1 MINAQLTGLF
11 RHNVEKYGSRDAV
24 YYRTDN
30 GEWIGISWN
39 RFGEMVN
46 NTAGALLNN
55 GIAERECIAIISRN
69 MPEWTVADLAIQS
82 VRAIT
87 VPLFATT
94 SVEQAFFILD
104 QADATIIFV
113 GEQDEYNK
121 AVELAPRLPL
131 LKKIVAF
138 DSQVVLNHDSL
149 SCHFADFMKVGQEN
163 PMEQELQKR
172 LKETTAEDLYTI
184 IYTSGTSGEPK
195 GVMLDNASME
205 HCLKIHRERL
215 PMSES
220 DTSICFLPLSHIFER
235 GWTSIC
241 LAEGITNYYL
251 RDPKKIIDIIKEV
264 KPTLMCAVPR
274 FFEKTYA
281 GVLNA
286 LDHASP
292 LKRKI
297 FHWAIRTG
305 AERIEYI
312 RDEQP
317 VPAMLAFKYLLADRL
332 VLRTGRAVLGG
343 RIRFMPCA
351 GASLSDDIVKF
362 FHSVGVHIKYG
373 YGMTETTATVSC
385 FTDTNFKF
393 GSVGKVMPGVEVK
406 IGDNDEILVKAPTV
420 TKGYYKRSVVT
431 AESFTDGWLK
441 TGDAGWLDSD
451 NNLYLKDRIKD
462 LMKTS
467 SGKYIAPQMIETLVG
482 THPAIE
488 FISIIGDR
496 KKYVTALI
504 VPSFVHLKKW
514 AEQQGVKFTTHHEMA
529 VNSSVRKYFSQ
540 IIEKAQKD
548 LSPYEQIKRFTL
560 LPNEFTIHTGELTST
575 LKTRRAF
582 VEEKFK
588 AEIEAMYKE

>member
-1 MINAQLTGLF
+1 MINSQLTGLF
-11 RHNVEKYGSRDAV
+11 RHNVEKYGSRNAV
-24 YYRTDN
+24 YHRSDE

-39 RFGEMVN
+39 RMGEMVTD
-46 NTAGALLNN
+46 TANALLNT
-55 GIAERECIAIISRN
+55 GVAEHECIAIIARN
-69 MPEWTVADLAIQS
+69 MPEWTVADMAIQS
-82 VRAIT
+82 VRAIA

-94 SVEQAFFILD
+94 SVEQAFFILN
-104 QADATIIFV
+104 QAETTIIFA
-113 GEQDEYNK
+113 GEQDEYDK
-121 AVELAPRLPL
+121 AVELAPRLPF

-138 DSQVVLNHDSL
+138 DSRVTVKDDAL
-149 SCHFADFMKVGQEN
+149 SCYFADFMRMGKEN
-163 PMEQELQKR
+163 PKEVDLLKR
-172 LKETTAEDLYTI
+172 LKEATPEDIYTI

-195 GVMLDNASME
+195 GVMLDNASMT
-205 HCLKIHRERL
+205 HCLKIHHERL
-215 PMSES
+215 SMSES

-241 LAEGITNYYL
+241 LVRGVTNYYL

-286 LDHASP
+286 LEHASP

-297 FHWAIRTG
+297 FHWAIKTG
-305 AERIEYI
+305 SKRIEFTCI
-312 RDEQP
+312 EKP
-317 VPAMLAFKYLLADRL
+317 VPWMVALKYRIADRL

-343 RIRFMPCA
+343 NIRFMPCA
-351 GASLSDDIVKF
+351 GANLSDDIVRF
-362 FHSVGVHIKYG
+362 FHSVGITVTYG
-373 YGMTETTATVSC
+373 YGLTETTATVSC
-385 FTDTNFKF
+385 FTQTNFKF
-393 GSVGKVMPGVEVK
+393 GSVGKIMPGVEVK
-406 IGDNDEILVKAPTV
+406 IGENDEILVKAPTV
-420 TKGYYKRSVVT
+420 TKGYYKRAVIT
-431 AESFTDGWLK
+431 EESFIDGWLR
-441 TGDAGWLDSD
+441 TGDAGWIDSE

-488 FISIIGDR
+488 FISIIGD
-496 KKYVTALI
+496 KKKFVTALI

-514 AEQQGVKFTTHHEMA
+514 AQQNKVFVTTHIEMTA
-529 VNSSVRKYFSQ
+529 HPDVNKYFRQ
-540 IIEKAQKD
+540 IIETAQRD

>member
-1 MINAQLTGLF
+1 MINSQLTGLF
-11 RHNVEKYGSRDAV
+11 RHNVEKYGSRNAV
-24 YYRTDN
+24 YYRSDE
-30 GEWIGISWN
+30 GKWIGISWN
-39 RFGEMVN
+39 RMGEMVN
-46 NTAGALLNN
+46 NTANALLNS
-55 GIAERECIAIISRN
+55 GVSESECIAIISRN
-69 MPEWTVADLAIQS
+69 MPEWTAADLAIQS
-82 VRAIT
+82 VRAIA

-94 SVEQAFFILD
+94 SVEQAFFILN
-104 QADATIIFV
+104 QAEATIIFA
-113 GEQDEYNK
+113 GEQDEYDK
-121 AVELAPRLPL
+121 AVELAPRLPF

-138 DSQVVLNHDSL
+138 DSHVILKEDAL
-149 SCHFADFMKVGQEN
+149 SCHFSEFMKLGQESPN
-163 PMEQELQKR
+163 EVELLKR
-172 LKETTAEDLYTI
+172 LKETTSEDIYTI

-205 HCLKIHRERL
+205 HCLKIHHERL
-215 PMSES
+215 DMSDS

-241 LAEGITNYYL
+241 LANGITNYYL
-251 RDPKKIIDIIKEV
+251 RDPKKIIEIIKEV

-292 LKRKI
+292 VKRKI
-297 FHWAIRTG
+297 FHWAIKTG
-305 AERIEYI
+305 SERIEFTRI
-312 RDEQP
+312 EKP
-317 VPAMLAFKYLLADRL
+317 VPWMLALKYRIADRL

-343 RIRFMPCA
+343 NIRFMPCA
-351 GASLSDDIVKF
+351 GASLSEDIVRF
-362 FHSVGVHIKYG
+362 FHSVGVNVTYG
-373 YGMTETTATVSC
+373 YGLTETTATVSC
-385 FTDTNFKF
+385 YTNTNFKF
-393 GSVGKVMPGVEVK
+393 GSVGKIMPGVEVK
-406 IGDNDEILVKAPTV
+406 IGENDEILVKAPTV
-420 TKGYYKRSVVT
+420 TKGYYKRSVIT
-431 AESFTDGWLK
+431 EESFIDGWLR
-441 TGDAGWLDSD
+441 TGDAGWIDSE

-514 AEQQGVKFTTHHEMA
+514 AEQQGVKFTTHHEMVGNSA
-529 VNSSVRKYFSQ
+529 VIKYFNQ

-588 AEIEAMYKE
+588 AEIEEMYRE

>member
-1 MINAQLTGLF
+1 MDRGRQ
-11 RHNVEKYGSRDAV
+11 
-24 YYRTDN
+24 
-30 GEWIGISWN
+30 
-39 RFGEMVN
+39 
-46 NTAGALLNN
+46 
-55 GIAERECIAIISRN
+55 
-69 MPEWTVADLAIQS
+69 AIQS
-82 VRAIT
+82 VKAIT
-87 VPLFATT
+87 VPLFPTT
-94 SVEQAFFILD
+94 SVEQAFFILE
-104 QADATIIFV
+104 QAEATIIFV

-138 DSQVVLNHDSL
+138 DSQVALQKDGI
-149 SCHFADFMKVGQEN
+149 SCYFSDFMKLGKEKSMN
-163 PMEQELQKR
+163 DELLKR
-172 LKETTAEDLYTI
+172 LKDTTSNDIYTI

-215 PMSES
+215 PMKES
-220 DTSICFLPLSHIFER
+220 DTSVCFLPLSHIFER

-241 LAEGITNYYL
+241 LVEGITNYYM
-251 RDPKKIIDIIKEV
+251 RNPKQVIEIIQEV

-286 LDHASP
+286 LDKASP

-297 FHWAIRTG
+297 FHWAIATG
-305 AERIEYI
+305 EKRIEYI
-312 RDEQP
+312 CNEQP
-317 VPAMLAFKYLLADRL
+317 VPAMLAIKYWIADRL
-332 VLRTGRAVLGG
+332 VLKTGRAVLGG
-343 RIRFMPCA
+343 NIRFMPCA
-351 GASLSDDIVKF
+351 GASLSDEIVRF

-393 GSVGKVMPGVEVK
+393 GSVGKIMPGVEVK
-406 IGDNDEILVKAPTV
+406 IGPNDEILVKAPTV

-431 AESFTDGWLK
+431 AESFVDGWLK
-441 TGDAGWLDSD
+441 TGDAGWLDAD

-496 KKYVTALI
+496 QKYVTALI
-504 VPSFVHLKKW
+504 VPSFVHLEGW
-514 AEQQGVKFTTHHEMA
+514 AEQLGIKFTTHQEMS
-529 VNSSVRKYFSQ
+529 VDVSVRKYISH

-548 LSPYEQIKRFTL
+548 LSPHEQIKQFTL
-560 LPNEFTIHTGELTST
+560 LPVEFTIQTGELTST
-575 LKTRRAF
+575 LKIRRNF
-582 VEEKFK
+582 VAEKFN
-588 AEIEAMYKE
+588 AEIEEMYKG